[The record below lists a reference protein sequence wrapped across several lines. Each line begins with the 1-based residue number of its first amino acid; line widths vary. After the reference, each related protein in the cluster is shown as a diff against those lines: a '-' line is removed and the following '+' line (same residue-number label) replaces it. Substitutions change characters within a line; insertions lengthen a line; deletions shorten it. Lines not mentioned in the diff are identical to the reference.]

1 MVVIYKEDMKVPLKI
16 WTNNIS
22 NIDKNCLEQSIAAT
36 KLPFIFHHMALMPD
50 AHFGI
55 GVSVGTVFPAKNVII
70 PSFVGSDIGCG
81 MCFFSTNIPVAS
93 LRDVKTGSGELIHAM
108 MANISRNVPTGFSK
122 HKTFQSQNYP
132 VLDIPL
138 LGHDVIENERENAK
152 YQLGTLGGGN
162 HFIELQVNEEGM
174 LCFMLHSGS
183 RHLGLTIAK
192 HYIQIAQDLNEKYH
206 SACPRDMAFLPVDSE
221 EGEDYLFAMEYALCF
236 AAQNRKLML
245 ERCKS
250 IILNMVEK
258 YVGITGVVISNEI
271 NAHHNYAALEH
282 HYGENVW
289 VHRKGAIRARAEEM
303 GIIPGSC
310 GTGSYIVKGNG
321 NAESFMSASHGSGR
335 RYGRK
340 EAQRSIDL
348 TDHTASLK
356 GIITTNNINRL
367 VDESPL
373 AYKDIHDVINNESD
387 LVTPVMKLKPVA
399 FLKGE
404 GDE

>member
-1 MVVIYKEDMKVPLKI
+1 MYVIGTEKLPIKI
-16 WTNNIS
+16 W
-22 NIDKNCLEQSIAAT
+22 
-36 KLPFIFHHMALMPD
+36 LPKDSLDEKTQDTAEMLANLPYAFHHVAIMPD
-50 AHFGI
+50 AHPGI
-55 GVSVGTVFPAKNVII
+55 GMCIGGVLATKGVVVPAAVGV
-70 PSFVGSDIGCG
+70 DIGCG

-93 LRDVKTGSGELIHAM
+93 LRDVKTGSGELIHAI
-108 MANISRNVPTGFSK
+108 MANISRNVPTGFCK
-122 HKTFQSQNYP
+122 HKTSQSQNYP

-138 LGHDVIENERENAK
+138 LGHDVIENERENAAL
-152 YQLGTLGGGN
+152 QLGTLGGGN

-192 HYIQIAQDLNEKYH
+192 HYIQVAQNLNDKYY
-206 SACPRDMAFLPVDSE
+206 SNCPSDMSFLPVDSE

-289 VHRKGAIRARAEEM
+289 VHRKGAIRARTEEM

-335 RYGRK
+335 KYGRK
-340 EAQRSIDL
+340 EAERVIER
-348 TDHTASLK
+348 TDHARSLT
-356 GIITTNNINRL
+356 GIITTNNINKL

-373 AYKDIHDVINNESD
+373 AYKDIHDVIKNESD
-387 LVTPVMKLKPVA
+387 LVTTVMKLKPIA

-404 GDE
+404 GKDE